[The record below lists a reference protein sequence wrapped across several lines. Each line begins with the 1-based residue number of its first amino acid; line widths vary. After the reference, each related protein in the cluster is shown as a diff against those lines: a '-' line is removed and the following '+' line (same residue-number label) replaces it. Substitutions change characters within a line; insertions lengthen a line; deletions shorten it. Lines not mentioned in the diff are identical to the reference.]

1 MNDEN
6 FNMSIR
12 KFLKMAGVG
21 SQREIE
27 QAVSKALASGRL
39 KGKRDTAGQDEAQC
53 SRDRAE
59 CRLRRGDNAG
69 VTKAVTGDDR
79 DGVTT

>member
-27 QAVSKALASGRL
+27 QAVSKALASGKL
-39 KGKRDTAGQDEAQC
+39 KGSEI
-53 SRDRAE
+53 
-59 CRLRRGDNAG
+59 LRVAMKLSIPAIGLNVDF
-69 VTKAVTGDDR
+69 
-79 DGVTT
+79 DGEITLE

>member
-1 MNDEN
+1 MNEEN

-27 QAVSKALASGRL
+27 Q
-39 KGKRDTAGQDEAQC
+39 
-53 SRDRAE
+53 
-59 CRLRRGDNAG
+59 
-69 VTKAVTGDDR
+69 
-79 DGVTT
+79 

>member
-27 QAVSKALASGRL
+27 QAVSKALASGKL
-39 KGKRDTAGQDEAQC
+39 KGSEILPVKMKLTVPTIGLNVDF
-53 SRDRAE
+53 
-59 CRLRRGDNAG
+59 
-69 VTKAVTGDDR
+69 
-79 DGVTT
+79 DGEITLE

>member
-1 MNDEN
+1 MNEEN

-39 KGKRDTAGQDEAQC
+39 KGKEKLPATMKLTIPAIGLDVDFDADITLE
-53 SRDRAE
+53 
-59 CRLRRGDNAG
+59 
-69 VTKAVTGDDR
+69 
-79 DGVTT
+79 

>member
-1 MNDEN
+1 MNEED

-27 QAVSKALASGRL
+27 QAVSKAMVSG
-39 KGKRDTAGQDEAQC
+39 K
-53 SRDRAE
+53 
-59 CRLRRGDNAG
+59 LRGNEKLP
-69 VTKAVTGDDR
+69 VTMTLSIPAIGLNVDFEGEITLE
-79 DGVTT
+79 